1 MSAQADSQLTLAR
14 TMFDN
19 WIDWAIYKAVNFY
32 ECLESENTCWGAGRE
47 SVWRAMSREFK
58 AHKIFAA
65 CGGRLRKT
73 QWFAEM
79 QIPRLRNMLLKH
91 VASLGMTILKKF
103 GVSIQGESKSDR
115 VSS

>member
-1 MSAQADSQLTLAR
+1 MKISAR

-19 WIDWAIYKAVNFY
+19 RIDWEIYKAVNFY

-65 CGGRLRKT
+65 CGGDCGRRSGLQKCRSL
-73 QWFAEM
+73 
-79 QIPRLRNMLLKH
+79 RLRNMLLKH

-103 GVSIQGESKSDR
+103 GMRIQGESKSCR